1 MKKLIILFLII
12 SYPIRVM
19 KPVNLKIPNIIPKI
33 ILIITLNQNTLSSFW
48 SFVNSSVW
56 YFIDFSLCIIVIKII
71 LINKIEN
78 Y

>member
-33 ILIITLNQNTLSSFW
+33 ILIITLNQNTLSSF
-48 SFVNSSVW
+48 
-56 YFIDFSLCIIVIKII
+56 
-71 LINKIEN
+71 
-78 Y
+78 